1 MNSIDN
7 SGGSFPSVS
16 TSVSDVNCSQVTQ
29 YSVIMNSID
38 SSGSFPSVSTSVSDV
53 SCSQVTQYSVTTIDS
68 SNSCMVKSRKQETDF
83 VRFMLHYQCISVV
96 TKIMFDKEL
105 LISVSILAE
114 AQITTVVDVSD

>member
-1 MNSIDN
+1 MYLRL
-7 SGGSFPSVS
+7 FL
-16 TSVSDVNCSQVTQ
+16 TSVAVRSL
-29 YSVIMNSID
+29 
-38 SSGSFPSVSTSVSDV
+38 STASLPL
-53 SCSQVTQYSVTTIDS
+53 TARILAF
-68 SNSCMVKSRKQETDF
+68 KKAETDF